1 MKKKK
6 NPDGILEMIAVIQND
21 IQWIKEELVHMKRK
35 IDKIDSRFWRL
46 MWIFLGILC
55 TLLAAVLKF

>member
-21 IQWIKEELVHMKRK
+21 IQWIREELECLREK